1 MPNGYIKK
9 GENEFFSFFL
19 LGSLGVKSP
28 LFRLIKVPLVRCFVT
43 KGFFSKKTFILL
55 KSLPAPSGR
64 QTASFKYF
72 YLIRGEPTLFYKS
85 IVTKTLNTTL
95 DKSAKKKAKSPGGVE
110 KIK

>member
-43 KGFFSKKTFILL
+43 KGFFSKLL
-55 KSLPAPSGR
+55 
-64 QTASFKYF
+64 F
-72 YLIRGEPTLFYKS
+72 YLKAFQHHQVGKQPLLS
-85 IVTKTLNTTL
+85 IF
-95 DKSAKKKAKSPGGVE
+95 
-110 KIK
+110 I